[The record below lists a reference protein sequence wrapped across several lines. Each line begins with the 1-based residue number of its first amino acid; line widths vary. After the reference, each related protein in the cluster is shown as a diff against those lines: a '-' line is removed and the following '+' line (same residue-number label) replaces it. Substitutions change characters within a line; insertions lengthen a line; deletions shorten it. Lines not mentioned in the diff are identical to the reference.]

1 MDALAKEFAGQPV
14 LFLEQRYTSAAGERV
29 SRFWAGFAGGQAY
42 YPLAMV
48 DSGQEVASGNADF
61 QALYRQMVQTALAR
75 PAQAEVSARYRQV
88 EGRVQAEVTV
98 TNGSAA
104 GDAPATLSPANGAT
118 VHILVYEH
126 ARVLWTGRYVR
137 GAAWTA
143 VEEALPPG
151 ATRTFSLE
159 TGALTVQDWS
169 QVRVVALVDYR
180 PGGNTGPYDMLQAAL
195 GTLDVA
201 EPEGVVFVPLVMMA
215 GQ

>member
-1 MDALAKEFAGQPV
+1 VDALAEEFAGQPV
-14 LFLEQRYTSAAGERV
+14 LFLEQGYTSAVGERV

-42 YPLAMV
+42 YPLTMV
-48 DSGQEVASGNADF
+48 DSGQQVASGNADF

-98 TNGSAA
+98 INGSTT
-104 GDAPATLSPANGAT
+104 TLSSANSAT

-143 VEEALPPG
+143 VEETLPPG

-159 TGALTVQDWS
+159 TDTLTVQDWS
-169 QVRVVALVDYR
+169 QVRVVTLVDYR

-201 EPEGVVFVPLVMMA
+201 ESEGVVFVAFVMMA
-215 GQ
+215 SP

>member
-1 MDALAKEFAGQPV
+1 MDVLAEEFAGQPV
-14 LFLEQRYTSAAGERV
+14 LFLERPYGSPVGERL
-29 SRFWAGFAGGQAY
+29 SRFWAGFTGGQAY
-42 YPLAMV
+42 YPLSMI
-48 DSGQEVASGNADF
+48 DSGQGVASGNADF
-61 QALYRQMVQTALAR
+61 QALYRQMVQAALAR

-88 EGRVQAEVTV
+88 DGRVQAEVTV

-104 GDAPATLSPANGAT
+104 GDEPVALSPANDAT

-159 TGALTVQDWS
+159 TGALTVQDWD
-169 QVRVVALVDYR
+169 QIRVVALVDYR
-180 PGGNTGPYDMLQAAL
+180 PDGNTGPYDMLQAAL

-215 GQ
+215 GP

>member
-1 MDALAKEFAGQPV
+1 VDALAEEFAGQPV
-14 LFLEQRYTSAAGERV
+14 LFLEQRYTSAVGERV

-48 DSGQEVASGNADF
+48 DSGQQVASGGADF

-98 TNGSAA
+98 TNGST
-104 GDAPATLSPANGAT
+104 ATLSAANGAT

-159 TGALTVQDWS
+159 TDALTVQDWN